1 MTGWVMGGCD
11 DTGCMASGSFS
22 PIMLSPIC
30 ILAVLGRGIWRAG
43 ALCHASLGP
52 STCLDLAQSR
62 CSTCILTA
70 QQYTILPI
78 PSYVRNQKPGRKC
91 FWCVNWGPLKRQSLA
106 RWHTWQMSLLPK
118 GMA

>member
-62 CSTCILTA
+62 CSTCILT
-70 QQYTILPI
+70 LPSSTLSSLYHLMFVI
-78 PSYVRNQKPGRKC
+78 KNQAGN
-91 FWCVNWGPLKRQSLA
+91 VSGV
-106 RWHTWQMSLLPK
+106 
-118 GMA
+118 